1 MTWFDERFLT
11 KAVHVH
17 CPVSGFHLN
26 NAHMLYCAQVTI
38 YINKVTHMYLC
49 HCLACVGGWSLVL
62 YRSQH
67 LCVQI
72 SQKTKADMTV
82 MHNSSTVTYSS
93 VIYQEEEK

>member
-1 MTWFDERFLT
+1 MSVFTST
-11 KAVHVH
+11 
-17 CPVSGFHLN
+17 
-26 NAHMLYCAQVTI
+26 AHMLYCAQVTI
-38 YINKVTHMYLC
+38 YMNKVTHMYLC
-49 HCLACVGGWSLVL
+49 HCLGHVGDSRLVL

-82 MHNSSTVTYSS
+82 MHYLSTVTYSS